1 MAIIGIDLGTT
12 NSLISVYRDGGVQL
26 LPNDLGQYM
35 TPSCVSLLEDGSL
48 AVGAAAKARLI
59 SHPERTAASFKTWMG
74 TERELSLCGR
84 ALLPHELS
92 ALVLKKLLQG
102 AQAALGEPV
111 EEAVISVPAYFNDNQ
126 RCATKLAAQLAGVP
140 VKRLIN
146 EPSAAALYHSYI
158 TGQTE
163 AKLMIIDFGG
173 GTLDV
178 SVVDCFEHI
187 IEIVAIAGNNHLG
200 GNDIDRAIAAHFCQQ
215 TGLDWE
221 GLPSNHQA
229 RVLELAE
236 TAKIKLSHDP
246 AGACMLILELK
257 DTAHSLSLNAPAL
270 RQICQPIFEQV
281 REVISRAVKDSGI
294 PLSDVDDVVLV
305 GGSSQLGVFVDYLEE
320 LFSKRPTLAD
330 SPEHIVA
337 LGVGLCAGIKQRA
350 EELQDLVMT
359 DVCPFSLGIAT
370 YTTQQDTNP
379 HMATLIPRST
389 ILPARRAERFVTTS
403 PNQRHIKLEVYQGEN
418 YYAADNLKLGE
429 ITVSVPP
436 DAPGAQGVI
445 VTFAYD
451 INGILAVAAEASG
464 GDKKSAVI
472 LNPKLNLSEAE
483 LQQVLEKFDALRL
496 QSQVGE
502 ADQLLLARAEALFA
516 QLTGRYREEA
526 GYLIQQF
533 AAAIQSGSLIQLNR
547 ARKVMEEKLNALEA
561 FAQMDI
567 FDLYTDENEEEE
579 CRP

>member
-26 LPNDLGQYM
+26 LPNDLRQYM
-35 TPSCVSLLEDGSL
+35 TPSCVSLLEYGSL

-59 SHPERTAASFKTWMG
+59 SHPEQTAASFKTWMG

-84 ALLPHELS
+84 ALLPHEMS

-389 ILPARRAERFVTTS
+389 ILPALRAERFVTTS

-436 DAPGAQGVI
+436 DAPGTQGVI

-483 LQQVLEKFDALRL
+483 LQQVLEKFNALRL

-547 ARKVMEEKLNALEA
+547 ARKGMEEKLNALEA

>member
-26 LPNDLGQYM
+26 LPNDLRQYM

-59 SHPERTAASFKTWMG
+59 SHPEQTAASFKTWMG
-74 TERELSLCGR
+74 TERELSLGGR

-215 TGLDWE
+215 TRLDWE
-221 GLPSNHQA
+221 SLPPDHQA

-270 RQICQPIFEQV
+270 RHICQPIFEQV

-359 DVCPFSLGIAT
+359 DVCPFSLGIAI

-436 DAPGAQGVI
+436 DAPGTQGVI

>member
-221 GLPSNHQA
+221 SLPSNHQA

-270 RQICQPIFEQV
+270 HQICQPIFEQV

-305 GGSSQLGVFVDYLEE
+305 GGSSQLDVFVDYLEE

-547 ARKVMEEKLNALEA
+547 ARKGMEEKLNALEA

>member
-12 NSLISVYRDGGVQL
+12 NSLVSVYRDGRVQL
-26 LPNDLGQYM
+26 LANDLGQYM
-35 TPSCVSLLEDGSL
+35 TPSCVSLLEDSSL
-48 AVGAAAKARLI
+48 AVGTAAKNRLI
-59 SHPERTAASFKTWMG
+59 SHPKRTAASFKTWMG
-74 TERELSLCGR
+74 TEREISLGDR
-84 ALLPHELS
+84 TFLPHELS

-102 AQAALGEPV
+102 VQAALREPV
-111 EEAVISVPAYFNDNQ
+111 EEAIISVPAYFNDNQ

-187 IEIVAIAGNNHLG
+187 IEIVAIAGNNRLG
-200 GNDIDRAIAAHFCQQ
+200 GNDIDRAIAAYFCQE

-221 GLPSNHQA
+221 TLPPDHQA
-229 RVLELAE
+229 QVLELAE
-236 TAKIKLSHDP
+236 TAKIKLSHNP
-246 AGACMLILELK
+246 TEACILILRTEK
-257 DTAHSLSLNAPAL
+257 DAHSLSLTASVL
-270 RQICQPIFEQV
+270 REICQPIFEQV
-281 REVISRAVKDSGI
+281 RQVISQAIKDSDI
-294 PLSDVDDVVLV
+294 PLCDVDDVVLV

-320 LFSKRPTLAD
+320 LFFKRPTLAD

-337 LGVGLCAGIKQRA
+337 LGVGLCVGIKQRA
-350 EELQDLVMT
+350 EELQELVMT

-370 YTTQQDTNP
+370 CNTQKDTNP

-389 ILPARRAERFVTTS
+389 ILPARHTAQFITIF

-436 DAPGAQGVI
+436 DAPGAQGVM

-451 INGILAVAAEASG
+451 INGILAVVAESSG
-464 GDKKSAVI
+464 GDKKSTVI
-472 LNPKLNLSEAE
+472 LNPKLNLSQEE
-483 LQQVLEKFDALRL
+483 LQQVLEKFEQLRL
-496 QSQVGE
+496 ASQVGE
-502 ADQLLLARAEALFA
+502 EDQLLLDRAKALFA

-526 GYLIQQF
+526 GYLIRQLET
-533 AAAIQSGSLIQLNR
+533 AIQSGSLIRLNR
-547 ARKVMEEKLNALEA
+547 ERKILKEKLNALEA
-561 FAQMDI
+561 FAQMDVFHPYI
-567 FDLYTDENEEEE
+567 EKNEEEKQNL
-579 CRP
+579 